1 MVKPLRLEANWAW
14 QLGGDGGI
22 IVPMSAVDKA
32 KTNAPKRDA
41 DEAPTRV
48 GLWQEFAGLRRLW
61 PYLRTER
68 RLVIIAVVLIPLISV
83 LQTVLPLIL
92 KRTIDEGILGGS
104 QDALVTGAVLYGLAV
119 LGEYGARAG
128 QSVVTNLAVLRM
140 IRELRQRLFHHVM
153 RLKAAFHDRS
163 LSGALVT
170 RATSDFDNLSESL
183 NMGVLTSV
191 VDIAVLIGCVVG
203 MFVLS
208 WKLALGT
215 IIVLPIV
222 AVIVQWFS
230 KALKTA
236 MLKAR
241 VKIAA
246 LNAYTQECLYGHQT
260 VKLLTAEGEAT
271 RTYDRLN
278 KEFRDAQMGSVVLDA
293 LMFAVLDGIAS
304 VTVGLVLWIVV
315 RDTQIAETVTAGV
328 LVAFVAYV
336 QQLFEPLK
344 QLGTKMAMLQGA
356 FTSIDRIFGLL
367 GRDERIEGGAPVP
380 HLHGAVRFEHV
391 SFSYGAEPVLRDVAF
406 ELTAGH
412 SLAIVGATGSGKST
426 IVKLLAKL
434 YDGYSG
440 KILLDGHDLRDLD
453 PMALRER
460 MAIVPQD
467 IVLFDGT
474 IAFNIGLGLA
484 EISRDR
490 IVDAARQVGADRFI
504 DKLPGGLDF
513 EIREQGANLSYG
525 QRQLLAFA
533 RALARDPG
541 LVILDEATSS
551 VDPGSE
557 AVIQAAIARI
567 LKGRTVIVIA
577 HRLSTIRQCDRILVM
592 DKGRVIEGGKHDELI
607 AAKGPYFQLHEAF
620 T

>member
-1 MVKPLRLEANWAW
+1 
-14 QLGGDGGI
+14 
-22 IVPMSAVDKA
+22 MSGKA
-32 KTNAPKRDA
+32 KDENKTAKQAADDA
-41 DEAPTRV
+41 AAKV
-48 GLWQEFAGLRRLW
+48 GLWQEFVGLKRLW

-68 RLVIIAVVLIPLISV
+68 RLVLLAVGLIPLISA

-92 KRTIDEGILGGS
+92 KQTIDEGILGGS
-104 QDALVTGAVLYGLAV
+104 EKALIIGAVLYGVAV
-119 LGEYGARAG
+119 LGEYATRTG
-128 QSVVTNLAVLRM
+128 QAVVTSIAVLRM

-153 RLKAAFHDRS
+153 QLKAAFHDRS

-191 VDIAVLIGCVVG
+191 VDVAVLVGCVVG
-203 MFVLS
+203 MFLLS
-208 WKLALGT
+208 WKLALGAL
-215 IIVLPIV
+215 IVLPVV

-230 KALKTA
+230 KALKVA
-236 MLKAR
+236 MLRAR

-246 LNAYTQECLYGHQT
+246 LNAFTQECLYGHQT
-260 VKLLTAEGEAT
+260 IKILTAEPEAA
-271 RTYDRLN
+271 RTYDRMN

-304 VTVGLVLWIVV
+304 VTVGLVLWLVV

-328 LVAFVAYV
+328 LVAFVQYV

-367 GRDERIEGGAPVP
+367 GRDEHIGGSAAVP
-380 HLHGAVRFEHV
+380 SLVGAVQFDHV
-391 SFSYGAEPVLRDVAF
+391 SFSYGTEPVLKDVSFDLA
-406 ELTAGH
+406 AGR

-426 IVKLLAKL
+426 VVKLLAKL

-440 KILLDGHDLRDLD
+440 KIRLDAHDLGDLD
-453 PMALRER
+453 PTALRSR

-467 IVLFDGT
+467 IVLFDGS
-474 IAFNIGLGLA
+474 IAFNIGLGLPG
-484 EISRDR
+484 ITLDR
-490 IVDAARQVGADRFI
+490 ISDAASQVGADQFI
-504 DKLPGGLDF
+504 SRLPGGLDF
-513 EIREQGANLSYG
+513 EIREQGANLSFG
-525 QRQLLAFA
+525 QRQLIAFA

-551 VDPGSE
+551 VDPASE

-592 DKGRVIEGGKHDELI
+592 DKGRVIEGGRHDELL
-607 AAKGPYFQLHEAF
+607 AAEGSYYRLHEAF
-620 T
+620 AH